1 MSFRNHFFV
10 WLTIMLGLLSVS
22 GVAQETERTNVADV
36 TETAAGGD
44 EQFAM
49 PPSNHVVV
57 IMEENRSAN
66 LAEQY
71 MAYLSTLANQYGQGL
86 RVYSDSHGSWLAYGE
101 LTSGLA
107 PFGGEGDHGLCN
119 GDGCTQVITIDNL
132 VRHLIASRKTWRGYF
147 QSLPYIGYMGYQSGN
162 YVRRHNPFPFYSD
175 VAYSLPEQRNMMPAD
190 PYMLQDIVNNNL
202 ANFTWISPDLNH
214 DAHNGNSDQLA
225 LIIADYYLRSFV
237 PQLMMSPP
245 FLPGGDGV
253 LLVTFDEGE
262 PQQDNS
268 CGTIPDPNNCGGH
281 IWSVVIGPQVK
292 SHYASNIHYMQGSQ
306 LRLICDLLGVS
317 PCPGDG
323 SSSPSMVDFFKGLGN
338 P

>member
-1 MSFRNHFFV
+1 LLF
-10 WLTIMLGLLSVS
+10 LTVTA
-22 GVAQETERTNVADV
+22 VAQETESTIVSGSSGIASS
-36 TETAAGGD
+36 GD
-44 EQFAM
+44 EQLAA
-49 PPSNHVVV
+49 PVSNHVVV

-66 LAEQY
+66 QAEQY
-71 MAYLSTLANQYGQGL
+71 MSYLKSLADQYGQGL
-86 RVYSDSHGSWLAYGE
+86 QVYSDSHGSWLAYGE

-107 PFGGEGDHGLCN
+107 PFGGHGDHGICN
-119 GDGCTQVITIDNL
+119 GDGCSQTITIDNL
-132 VRHLIASRKTWRGYF
+132 VRRLVAKGKTWRGYF

-162 YVRRHNPFPFYSD
+162 YVRRHNPFAFYSD
-175 VAYSLPEQRNMMPAD
+175 VVYSLPQQWNMKPSD
-190 PYMLQDIVNNNL
+190 PYMLQDIVTNNL
-202 ANFTWISPDLNH
+202 ANFTWISPDLAN
-214 DAHNGNSDQLA
+214 DAHNGNSDQVA

-268 CGTIPDPNNCGGH
+268 CGGNPDPDNCGGH

-292 SHYASNIHYMQGSQ
+292 AHYLSNIHYMQGSQ

-323 SSSPSMVDFFKGLGN
+323 ATSPSMLGFFKGSTN